1 MNSQNIHI
9 KAAMGTLLK
18 MFYEDNL
25 DRVARAVFKGNTI
38 PSDNWSFI
46 NRILM
51 YLQNTED
58 ARGFNQ
64 WKEAGRYVKK
74 GSKAFY
80 IIAPLF
86 KKIEKMVET
95 KTESGEVKTDK
106 QVIEVLAGFKGV
118 PVFRFEDT
126 EGAPIIREEYKL
138 NIPYE
143 FNGIIKE
150 LGLKIDAVRYSGMA
164 YGSYN
169 LLNKQIELASPDIDV
184 FLHEL
189 SHAVDDKLN
198 GLKPGQQK
206 DQEVIAEFSGAVI
219 GHLMGYKIPLGNARD
234 YIEHYSFKEL
244 LNSLSRVER
253 IVNYV
258 IERTT
263 IKTAKQPIFV

>member
-1 MNSQNIHI
+1 MNSQNIHL

-38 PSDNWSFI
+38 PSDNWSLI
-46 NRILM
+46 NRVLM
-51 YLQNTED
+51 HLQNTED

-74 GSKAFY
+74 GCKAFY
-80 IIAPLF
+80 IIAPMF
-86 KKIEKMVET
+86 KKIKKMVET

-106 QVIEVLAGFKGV
+106 QIIKVLAGFKGV

-126 EGAPIIREEYKL
+126 EGAPIVREKYKL

-150 LGLKIDAVRYSGMA
+150 LGLKIDAVRYSGLA
-164 YGSYN
+164 YGSYD
-169 LLNKQIELASPDIDV
+169 LLNKQIELATPDIDV

-189 SHAVDDKLN
+189 NRVVTNGTFRFVTTTEVFVHSRGLRHRSDANTINFHSPGVVFEDKGEIN
-198 GLKPGQQK
+198 NERHTGSFYDNK
-206 DQEVIAEFSGAVI
+206 EV
-219 GHLMGYKIPLGNARD
+219 
-234 YIEHYSFKEL
+234 
-244 LNSLSRVER
+244 
-253 IVNYV
+253 
-258 IERTT
+258 
-263 IKTAKQPIFV
+263 